1 VEPPD
6 QLAAYGWNDQIAER
20 FAAAAP
26 PGAVAGRVTR
36 VHRINC
42 DVVTAEG
49 ERVARPGPD
58 LLETT
63 GSSLPAAGDWV
74 VLVDPDDGD
83 DELQV
88 ETVVPRWSAISR
100 RDPADRATEQ
110 ILAADVDLV
119 LVIHGLDRELNLRRI
134 ERTLVLA
141 HASGAEPVV
150 VLTKSDTVDDPA
162 PVMAEVT
169 GVALD
174 AEVLVT
180 SAVTGDGIDAL
191 RSLARPNRTLA
202 LLGASGAGKSTLI
215 NTLVG
220 ESIQDTG
227 DVREGDAKGRHTTT
241 QRELIALPGGGV
253 LVDTPGLRGLGLWD
267 AEEGVALAF
276 ADIDDLAE
284 QCKFRDCAHESEPSC
299 AVTEA
304 IASGA
309 LDPRRL
315 ESYRRL
321 VGEMDDLARRQEEQD
336 RKQKR
341 GRPKPG
347 RKPSGR
353 QADRERTS
361 ESERE
366 W

>member
-1 VEPPD
+1 MQPDLLATYGWDEKVAARFADTAPPD
-6 QLAAYGWNDQIAER
+6 TT
-20 FAAAAP
+20 P
-26 PGAVAGRVTR
+26 GRVTR

-42 DVVTAEG
+42 DVVTDRG
-49 ERVARPGPD
+49 ELVARPGPD
-58 LLETT
+58 LLEAT
-63 GSSLPAAGDWV
+63 GASLPATGDWV
-74 VLVDPDDGD
+74 VLVEDADG
-83 DELQV
+83 ELLV
-88 ETVVPRWSAISR
+88 ASVLPRRSAISR
-100 RDPADRATEQ
+100 RDPADRASEQ

-119 LVIHGLDRELNLRRI
+119 LVVHGLDRELNLRRI
-134 ERTLVLA
+134 ERSLVLA
-141 HASGAEPVV
+141 HASGAEPVL
-150 VLTKSDTVDDPA
+150 VLTKVDTIDDPGPIVDELA
-162 PVMAEVT
+162 

-174 AEVLVT
+174 ADIVVT
-180 SAVTGDGIDAL
+180 SATTGVGIDAL
-191 RSLARPNRTLA
+191 RDLARPNHTLA

-215 NTLVG
+215 NTLVDDAV
-220 ESIQDTG
+220 QDTG

-276 ADIDDLAE
+276 ADIDELAE
-284 QCKFRDCAHESEPSC
+284 RCKFRDCAHESEPGC
-299 AVTEA
+299 AVTDA
-304 IASGA
+304 IESGA

-315 ESYRRL
+315 DSYRRL
-321 VGEMDDLARRQEEQD
+321 VGEMDDLARRQEEQE

-353 QADRERTS
+353 HAARERST